1 MGKPGRSHARGLVC
15 TLVLVMLL
23 CSSLYFTQPTAAAPG
38 DLRAPVYTDGDW
50 WNHTW
55 NGDHFVPA
63 KVADYDIEFTSVQ
76 GWLKLTVDGTTSY
89 LGKVAWVMKVT
100 GKARF
105 AGDWSSGTETGTT
118 SLDANV
124 EGIEYRSA
132 EDMALLGSAVSYS
145 GTTEIATL
153 SGPENYDLV
162 IWENRTLDK
171 PLRMLLFP
179 VPIAT
184 FPRESHNVTM
194 RSSFEVG
201 TFSTQVVERWSY
213 ESTYKGLTDVE
224 GGDVTFINQHTFS
237 IKGNVTVGEKRTP
250 IDLGVYYENTPRRAV
265 TVDQVRGLEV
275 GIYEM
280 SGATGHPDLVVA
292 DGEFNVTDY
301 APTEGSEVNFTVT
314 VHNLGAMEVLVVG
327 VELWAAVDEDR
338 PARQNSTTVPSIL
351 PNEKAIVHFNWTA
364 EEVGQWKFFLRVD
377 PTNVITENRE
387 DNNEASLML
396 IVSHDVPMPNLYVVE
411 DGIAMDPPSPV
422 NNRTGI
428 QITITVGND
437 GEGPASNVS
446 VDLYLGEPGSGGFL
460 IGWRETIDE
469 IPAGESRK
477 AWINWGANVPGN
489 QNLWVYL
496 DSNNTVDET
505 VETDNL
511 ASTPIIIVASPHG
524 EVDLVVESIEMVDTN
539 GLEIQ
544 PFPRDEQVTVRV
556 TVSNVESNNAPRV
569 HMSVYVDTEDPE
581 GLIGSLEGPIDAKG
595 RVIWEVTWT
604 VDREDGDHEVIA
616 TVWALGEVEATYKNN
631 LDTFEFKIGP
641 RSYPDPEPLDITIYP
656 DSTLV
661 GPGTVIQVSGKVTL
675 AKNGFEVPDATV
687 YIQVRGQDDHVEVMT
702 NNLGRYL
709 ANVTVPNK
717 VGNYRME
724 AQVRLGLSEGDNAIT
739 ITVEQKTT
747 NPNNGGGEDGFSMS
761 YFIISLIV
769 VLAVLMP
776 LTYYILVSRAA
787 IRLRV
792 RHVHEEIIEIVDDE
806 KK

>member
-15 TLVLVMLL
+15 TIVLVMLL
-23 CSSLYFTQPTAAAPG
+23 GSSFQFAQPSAAAPG
-38 DLRAPVYTDGDW
+38 DLRAPVYADGDW

-55 NGDHFVPA
+55 SGDHFVPA
-63 KVADYDIEFTSVQ
+63 KAGDYDIEFTSVQ

-100 GKARF
+100 GKVRF
-105 AGDWSSGTETGTT
+105 AGNWSSGTETGTT

-153 SGPENYDLV
+153 SGPEDYDLV

-184 FPRESHNVTM
+184 FPRESHNVIM
-194 RSSFEVG
+194 RSNFEVG
-201 TFSTQVVERWSY
+201 TFATQVVERWSY
-213 ESTYKGLTDVE
+213 ESTYKGLTDIE
-224 GGDVTFINQHTFS
+224 GGDITFVNQHTFS
-237 IKGNVTVGEKRTP
+237 IKGNVTEGEKRTP
-250 IDLGVYYENTPRRAV
+250 IDLAIYYESTPRRAV
-265 TVDQVRGLEV
+265 TVDLVRDLEV
-275 GIYEM
+275 DIYEI

-301 APTEGSEVNFTVT
+301 APTEGNEVNFTVT
-314 VHNLGAMEVLVVG
+314 VHNLGAMEVMVVG
-327 VELWAAVDEDR
+327 VELWAVVDDGR
-338 PARQNSTTVPSIL
+338 PVRQNSTTIKSIL

-364 EEVGQWKFFLRVD
+364 KEVGQWEFFLRVD

-387 DNNEASLML
+387 DNNEASLMFV
-396 IVSHDVPMPNLYVVE
+396 VSHDVPLPNLYVVD
-411 DGIAMDPPSPV
+411 DGIVMDPSSRV
-422 NNRTGI
+422 NNRTAI

-477 AWINWGANVPGN
+477 AWVNWGANVPGN
-489 QNLWVYL
+489 HNLWVYL
-496 DSNNTVDET
+496 DSNNTVNET

-511 ASTPIIIVASPHG
+511 ASTPLIIVASPHG
-524 EVDLVVESIEMVDTN
+524 EVDLVVGSIKMVDTN

-544 PFPRDEQVTVRV
+544 PFPRDEQVKVRV

-581 GLIGSLEGPIDAKG
+581 GLIGSHEGPIDAKG
-595 RVIWEVTWT
+595 LVIWEVTWT
-604 VDREDGDHEVIA
+604 VDREDGDHEVIV
-616 TVWALGEVEATYKNN
+616 TVVALGEVEATYKDN

-687 YIQVRGQDDHVEVMT
+687 YIQVRGQDSHVEVMT

-717 VGNYRME
+717 VGNFRLE
-724 AQVRLGLSEGDNAIT
+724 ALVRQGLSEGDNAIT
-739 ITVEQKTT
+739 ITVEKETT
-747 NPNNGGGEDGFSMS
+747 PTDNGGGEDGLSWTF
-761 YFIISLIV
+761 FLISLIV
-769 VLAVLMP
+769 IMAVLMP

-787 IRLRV
+787 IKLRV
-792 RHVHEEIIEIVDDE
+792 RHVHEEIVEIVEEE
-806 KK
+806 K